1 MENNEFIT
9 RNKKAQAVIWRKAE
23 DLDIDS
29 WVRLARVAMPVEAAA
44 AEDPE
49 RWCKALE
56 ALAEIAEEMEGR
68 RRR

>member
-1 MENNEFIT
+1 MENTDYIT
-9 RNKKAQAVIWRKAE
+9 RNKAALAVIWRKAE
-23 DLDIDS
+23 ELDIDS
-29 WVRLARVAMPVEAAA
+29 WLRLARVAMPIEAAA

-56 ALAEIAEEMEGR
+56 ALAEFAEEMEGR